1 MNKELELYKLCCT
14 NDNESGKH
22 LVEELG
28 WISNTEFC
36 VWINY
41 CDLESFIKELIR
53 IYGTTGFDN
62 GTLNCNLQKDG
73 VCIDLYKIVP
83 DITTLETTFPKSKYK
98 H

>member
-36 VWINY
+36 V
-41 CDLESFIKELIR
+41 
-53 IYGTTGFDN
+53 
-62 GTLNCNLQKDG
+62 
-73 VCIDLYKIVP
+73 
-83 DITTLETTFPKSKYK
+83 
-98 H
+98 